1 MVSERVTEIDG
12 WGKLICSLV
21 GVLGRSPSSGEAL
34 GMPFLFGSAVA
45 HRAAPTPPPVC
56 SSLVFSR
63 SVQWDEPRQRGV
75 LMRKLIRH
83 RIGSAV
89 VVWLLALGW
98 TTSSWALTAVPRT
111 FAELVGLADWV
122 LIGTVTQ
129 ITSAVEAKG
138 ERIYTYVTL
147 ADLEVIKGAWHD
159 TEYVLRVSGGVVDQR
174 GEVYPGLPQFEAGR
188 RYILFIQGNFSALFP
203 VVGLHQG
210 VFRVEWDP
218 ARQQTVVW
226 PLADQGHAAIRGRPL
241 LGQLRDAMLPAA
253 GVTVEAFVQ
262 RIHAQLRVLSQAGPS
277 TGNTDLLERLLPAP
291 EGTLP

>member
-1 MVSERVTEIDG
+1 MVSERVTEIDD
-12 WGKLICSLV
+12 WGKLVCATV
-21 GVLGRSPSSGEAL
+21 GTLGHSPRSGEGL
-34 GMPFLFGSAVA
+34 EMPFFLDSAVA
-45 HRAAPTPPPVC
+45 HRAAPTSPPVRP
-56 SSLVFSR
+56 SLVLSHP
-63 SVQWDEPRQRGV
+63 VQWADPLQRES
-75 LMRKLIRH
+75 LMRQIIRH

-129 ITSAVEAKG
+129 VTSAVEAKG

-147 ADLEVIKGAWHD
+147 ADLEMIKGAWHD

-188 RYILFIQGNFSALFP
+188 RYVLFIQGNFSALFP

-210 VFRVEWDP
+210 VFCVEWDP
-218 ARQQTVVW
+218 ARQQTMVW
-226 PLADQGHAAIRGRPL
+226 PLFDYARPKTHGGL
-241 LGQLRDAMLPAA
+241 PLEEPRESMLPAA
-253 GVTVEAFVQ
+253 GMTVEAFVQ
-262 RIHAQLRVLSQAGPS
+262 HIHAQLRVLSQEGPGAGNADHPGGLS
-277 TGNTDLLERLLPAP
+277 HER
-291 EGTLP
+291 

>member
-1 MVSERVTEIDG
+1 MMSERVTEIDS
-12 WGKLICSLV
+12 WGKLVCAPV
-21 GVLGRSPSSGEAL
+21 GTLGRSPSSGEGL
-34 GMPFLFGSAVA
+34 GMPFFFDSAVA
-45 HRAAPTPPPVC
+45 HRAAPTSPPVC
-56 SSLVFSR
+56 PALILSHP
-63 SVQWDEPRQRGV
+63 VQWADPLQHEF
-75 LMRKLIRH
+75 LMRKIIRH

-111 FAELVGLADWV
+111 FAELVRLADWV

-129 ITSAVEAKG
+129 VTSAVEAKG

-147 ADLEVIKGAWHD
+147 ADLEMIKGVWHD

-218 ARQQTVVW
+218 VRQQTVVW
-226 PLADQGHAAIRGRPL
+226 PLSDYARPKTHGGL
-241 LGQLRDAMLPAA
+241 PREEPRESMLSAA

-262 RIHAQLRVLSQAGPS
+262 HIHAQLRVLSQEGPGAGNADHP
-277 TGNTDLLERLLPAP
+277 GGLFHER
-291 EGTLP
+291 

>member
-1 MVSERVTEIDG
+1 
-12 WGKLICSLV
+12 
-21 GVLGRSPSSGEAL
+21 
-34 GMPFLFGSAVA
+34 
-45 HRAAPTPPPVC
+45 
-56 SSLVFSR
+56 
-63 SVQWDEPRQRGV
+63 
-75 LMRKLIRH
+75 MRKRLGH
-83 RIGSAV
+83 RLGLAV

-129 ITSAVEAKG
+129 ITSAMETRG

-147 ADLEVIKGAWHD
+147 TDLEVIKGAWYD
-159 TEYVLRVSGGVVDQR
+159 TEYVLRISGGFVDQR
-174 GEVYPGLPQFEAGR
+174 GEVYAGLPQFEAGR

-210 VFRVEWDP
+210 VFRLEWDS

-226 PLADQGHAAIRGRPL
+226 PLADQEHATLHGGL
-241 LGQLRDAMLPAA
+241 LSGQLRDATLPAT

-262 RIHAQLRVLSQAGPS
+262 RIHAQLRTLSQAGPS
-277 TGNTDLLERLLPAP
+277 AEGTNQPEGPPPASG
-291 EGTLP
+291 GTLP

>member
-1 MVSERVTEIDG
+1 M
-12 WGKLICSLV
+12 
-21 GVLGRSPSSGEAL
+21 
-34 GMPFLFGSAVA
+34 
-45 HRAAPTPPPVC
+45 
-56 SSLVFSR
+56 
-63 SVQWDEPRQRGV
+63 RQI
-75 LMRKLIRH
+75 MRH

-89 VVWLLALGW
+89 VVWLLAIGW
-98 TTSSWALTAVPRT
+98 TTSSWALIAMPRT

-129 ITSAVEAKG
+129 VTSAVEAKG

-147 ADLEVIKGAWHD
+147 ADLEVIKGEWHD

-174 GEVYPGLPQFEAGR
+174 GEVYPGLPQFEEGR

-226 PLADQGHAAIRGRPL
+226 PFSEQPHAKPPGGPP
-241 LGQLRDAMLPAA
+241 LGQSWESLRSAA
-253 GVTVEAFVQ
+253 EVTVEAFVK
-262 RIHAQLRVLSQAGPS
+262 RIHAQLRVLSQEGSGAG
-277 TGNTDLLERLLPAP
+277 NADDLGGLSHAR
-291 EGTLP
+291 

>member
-1 MVSERVTEIDG
+1 
-12 WGKLICSLV
+12 LV
-21 GVLGRSPSSGEAL
+21 G
-34 GMPFLFGSAVA
+34 F
-45 HRAAPTPPPVC
+45 
-56 SSLVFSR
+56 
-63 SVQWDEPRQRGV
+63 
-75 LMRKLIRH
+75 
-83 RIGSAV
+83 
-89 VVWLLALGW
+89 
-98 TTSSWALTAVPRT
+98 
-111 FAELVGLADWV
+111 ADWV

-129 ITSAVEAKG
+129 ITSAVEAQR

-147 ADLEVIKGAWHD
+147 ADLEVIKGAWHG

-226 PLADQGHAAIRGRPL
+226 PLADQGHATLRGRPL
-241 LGQLRDAMLPAA
+241 LGQLRDTMLPSA

-262 RIHAQLRVLSQAGPS
+262 RIHAQLRVLSQTSPNAGDMDQPE
-277 TGNTDLLERLLPAP
+277 GFLPAP
-291 EGTLP
+291 GGTLP

>member
-1 MVSERVTEIDG
+1 
-12 WGKLICSLV
+12 
-21 GVLGRSPSSGEAL
+21 
-34 GMPFLFGSAVA
+34 
-45 HRAAPTPPPVC
+45 
-56 SSLVFSR
+56 
-63 SVQWDEPRQRGV
+63 
-75 LMRKLIRH
+75 MRKLLRH

-129 ITSAVEAKG
+129 ITSAMEAKG

-147 ADLEVIKGAWHD
+147 ADLEMIKGAWHG
-159 TEYVLRVSGGVVDQR
+159 TEYVLRVSGGFVEQR
-174 GEVYPGLPQFEAGR
+174 GEVYPGLPQLEAGR

-226 PLADQGHAAIRGRPL
+226 PLADQGSATIRGGPS
-241 LGQLRDAMLPAA
+241 LGQLRAARLPTA
-253 GVTVEAFVQ
+253 GMTVEAFVQ
-262 RIHAQLRVLSQAGPS
+262 RIHAQLRVLSQAGP
-277 TGNTDLLERLLPAP
+277 NAEDTDQPEGLLPAP
-291 EGTLP
+291 GGTLP